1 MVSWHLIPK
10 ALCALFILL
19 TGSVVTS
26 RPSYSIACRSRGVS
40 GIDSTAGEVLREAS
54 TSDII
59 LVAAVATRHMS
70 RCLRKVSSLRTQTG
84 RALPPCLAI
93 SKTFSTRPRAW
104 QGGQPPLSHPPSAR
118 EHEHAPDLRPGA
130 DGAGTVRRGHGHE
143 RLWRPV
149 APCLGRPAGRRGER
163 RAGRPRAGAGPIG
176 HRPDDRGAR
185 RGHPPFG

>member
-1 MVSWHLIPK
+1 MASWHLIPK

-59 LVAAVATRHMS
+59 LVTAVATRHMS
-70 RCLRKVSSLRTQTG
+70 RCPLKASSVCTRTG
-84 RALPPCLAI
+84 GLAALPGDLEDLLDAV
-93 SKTFSTRPRAW
+93 AGVA
-104 QGGQPPLSHPPSAR
+104 GGQPPLSHPPSAGG
-118 EHEHAPDLRPGA
+118 HEHAPDLRPGA
-130 DGAGTVRRGHGHE
+130 GGAGTVRRGHGKP
-143 RLWRPV
+143 RRPV

-163 RAGRPRAGAGPIG
+163 RAGRPRAGAGPVG